1 MSRPGGISIHCVD
14 VASGR
19 VAAGLAVTVRRLG
32 EDGQP
37 LPEVLAQ
44 GLIGANGLLA
54 DPALMSDA
62 IGPGG
67 YEVSFFV
74 GDFYRAQ
81 GAAVPSPA
89 FLEVVPYR
97 FHIANAAQHYH
108 LPFKF
113 TAWGFS
119 LFRGGA

>member
-1 MSRPGGISIHCVD
+1 CVD

-19 VAAGLAVTVRRLG
+19 VAAGLRVAVQRLG
-32 EDGQP
+32 PAGLPQGP
-37 LPEVLAQ
+37 LIAE
-44 GLIGANGLLA
+44 GAVGGNGLLA
-54 DPALMSDA
+54 DPALMSEA
-62 IGPGG
+62 ITAGG
-67 YEVSFFV
+67 YEVRFEV
-74 GDFYRAQ
+74 GAFYRGQ
-81 GAAVPSPA
+81 GAAVPDPA

-97 FHIANAAQHYH
+97 FHITDTAQHVH

>member
-1 MSRPGGISIHCVD
+1 MNGGLSIHCVD

-19 VAAGLAVTVRRLG
+19 VAAGLRVAVQRLG
-32 EDGQP
+32 PDGLPQGP
-37 LPEVLAQ
+37 LVAE
-44 GLIGANGLLA
+44 GAVGGNGLLQH
-54 DPALMSDA
+54 PALMSEA
-62 IGPGG
+62 ITAGG
-67 YEVSFFV
+67 YEVRFEV
-74 GDFYRAQ
+74 GNFYRAQ
-81 GAAVPSPA
+81 GVAVPEPA

-97 FHIANAAQHYH
+97 FHIADTTQHFH